1 MRVFDLTT
9 PLPEDARGAV
19 VAIGNFDAL
28 HRGHHA
34 LLEIARKRAL
44 DQGRPFAVLTFE
56 PHPRRLFRP
65 DDPPFRVTP
74 LPLKLDRLQTA
85 KADLVFTLGFTWETA
100 HLSADDFMNLILKE
114 KLGAADLVIGAD
126 FHFGEGRSGSI
137 ATLREAGFHCTIID
151 QIKDAQSAVY
161 SATRIRGL
169 LQAGHIDEANAL
181 LGWKWEIRGIVERGD
196 QRGRELGYPT
206 ANMKLG
212 ETIHPSYGVY
222 ATQVK
227 IEGET
232 EWRMSAT
239 NIGVRP
245 MFAVP
250 VAQLETYIFDFSG
263 DLYGKTLRVRPVAK
277 IRDEAKFNGLE
288 ELKNQIAKD
297 CDECRKILMHS

>member
-1 MRVFDLTT
+1 MRVFDLLS
-9 PLPEDARGAV
+9 PLPDDARGAV

-44 DQGRPFAVLTFE
+44 DQGRPFGVLTFE

-74 LPLKLDRLQTA
+74 LPLKLDRLRLA
-85 KADLVFTLGFTWETA
+85 KADLVYALDFTWDTA
-100 HLSADDFMNLILKE
+100 HLSADDFINLILKE
-114 KLGAADLVIGAD
+114 KLGAVDLVVGAD
-126 FHFGEGRSGSI
+126 FHFGAGRSGSI
-137 ATLREAGFHCTIID
+137 ATLRDAGFHCTIID

-169 LQAGHIDEANAL
+169 LQAGHIEEANAL

-227 IEGET
+227 IEGEDI
-232 EWRMSAT
+232 WRMSAT

-250 VAQLETYIFDFSG
+250 VAQLETYILDFSG

-277 IRDEAKFNGLE
+277 IRDEAKFSSIE
-288 ELKNQIAKD
+288 ELTEQIARD
-297 CDECRKILMHS
+297 CDECREILSAS

>member
-1 MRVFDLTT
+1 MRVFDLSS

-74 LPLKLDRLQTA
+74 LPLKLDRLRTA
-85 KADLVFTLGFTWETA
+85 KADLIYTLGFTWETA
-100 HLSADDFMNLILKE
+100 HLSAQDFMNLILKE
-114 KLGAADLVIGAD
+114 KLGAADLVVGAD

-169 LQAGHIDEANAL
+169 LQAGHIEEANAL
-181 LGWKWEIRGIVERGD
+181 LGWKWEIRGEVERGD

-222 ATQVK
+222 ATRVK
-227 IEGET
+227 IEGEN

-263 DLYGKTLRVRPVAK
+263 DLYGKILRVRPVAK
-277 IRDEAKFNGLE
+277 IRDEAKFSNLE
-288 ELKNQIAKD
+288 ELKDQIAKD
-297 CDECRKILMHS
+297 CDECRRILSV